1 MKAKTLLS
9 VLLMVLISTMAFA
22 SGQQEG
28 AKRDLPSPP
37 PFSSAA
43 SAGDEGAVKP
53 IKASDEPLK
62 IAVLGLEN
70 NPFWIPVKE
79 GAFRAAEELKAYNC
93 IVEWIVPSG
102 TSHGASV
109 FGTAIES
116 AMIQEYDAIA
126 TIAGDSGIVPYINK
140 AVDAGIP
147 VATFNS
153 ETDTE
158 NKRVFFVGADLYQ
171 QGQRAG
177 QYMAEALD
185 GKGKVGIIT
194 GFFSVEAHELR
205 RLGFEDYLKDNA
217 PGVEIV
223 DRVENQDQADAAYSL
238 SQDMM
243 TANSDL
249 SAIYVTAGGPFGV
262 AAAVEDA
269 KKVGEVKIICYD
281 FVDETMDY
289 VQKGVITGT
298 IGQGP
303 YAQGHDPAI
312 RLFNYLVAGEVPE
325 AGRLLTEAAFVTKDN
340 ISQFWSK

>member
-1 MKAKTLLS
+1 MKAKSLLS
-9 VLLMVLISTMAFA
+9 VLLLVLISTMAFA
-22 SGQQEG
+22 NGQQE
-28 AKRDLPSPP
+28 AAERELPAPP

-43 SAGDEGAVKP
+43 SADDEGAVKP
-53 IKASDEPLK
+53 IKASEEPLK

-79 GAFRAAEELKAYNC
+79 GAFKAAEELKSFNC
-93 IVEWIVPSG
+93 TVEWIVPSG

-177 QYMAEALD
+177 QYMAEAL
-185 GKGKVGIIT
+185 GGQGKVGVIT

-205 RLGFEDYLKDNA
+205 RLGFEDYLEENA
-217 PGVEIV
+217 PGIEIV
-223 DRVENQDQADAAYSL
+223 DRVENQDQADIAYSL

-243 TANSDL
+243 TANTDL

-269 KKVGEVKIICYD
+269 KKVGAVKIICYD
-281 FVDETMDY
+281 FVDETMEY

-303 YAQGHDPAI
+303 FAQGHDPAV
-312 RLFNYLVAGEVPE
+312 RLFNYIVAGEVPE

-340 ISQFWSK
+340 ISKYWSK